1 MDIWP
6 QDEFPFYDAPKLTS
20 VTSGGPITPTA
31 LIPADLNRRVLILSG
46 NSSTTIYVAPVP
58 NFVTFQGI
66 PLPPAAPFISLDWQT
81 HRTLVQSAWWFIA
94 TAGEMGNAITIAMP
108 RNPTQYRYKG
118 AYLEQSGEEREGG
131 DWNYQSGP
139 SGIFLATP
147 LPADLV
153 YRLKSISP
161 DLWGGQ

>member
-6 QDEFPFYDAPKLTS
+6 QDEYRFYDAPKLTS
-20 VTSGGPITPTA
+20 VTSGGPTAPTV

-66 PLPPAAPFISLDWQT
+66 PLPPACPFISLDWNT
-81 HRTLVQSAWWFIA
+81 HRSLVQSAWWFIA

-108 RNPTQYRYKG
+108 RNPQQYGYKD
-118 AYLEQSGEEREGG
+118 AFLDQADETPAGG

-139 SGIFLATP
+139 SGIFMATP
-147 LPADLV
+147 LPADLA

-161 DLWGGQ
+161 GLWGGQ